1 MFNFENWFLCQFS
14 YNTWFFLCGGS
25 LNTPKIG
32 KRKKEF
38 TNIKLR
44 GCKTKKP
51 EGVVFHRQ
59 NRSQNFRFYKCYDI
73 CFCSFC
79 EKHPLIRKKR
89 FLSLKKIFSKYLT
102 LFFGCCRWPNIWF
115 MILLSL
121 SPSFSSAPSSTDPFF
136 IYLKYLHA
144 KKWWTRLKFPSEIF
158 GCGENERQRSEIL
171 NVIAPI
177 ALIP

>member
-14 YNTWFFLCGGS
+14 SNTWFFFGGGS

-32 KRKKEF
+32 KRNA
-38 TNIKLR
+38 NINLR
-44 GCKTKKP
+44 GCKTKKNVKGWFFTDKTGLKIFIFINP
-51 EGVVFHRQ
+51 MIF
-59 NRSQNFRFYKCYDI
+59 
-73 CFCSFC
+73 SFVAFV
-79 EKHPLIRKKR
+79 KNTPLYVKKR

-102 LFFGCCRWPNIWF
+102 SFFGCCRQRNIWF

-144 KKWWTRLKFPSEIF
+144 KKWKTRLKFPSEIF
-158 GCGENERQRSEIL
+158 GCGENER
-171 NVIAPI
+171 
-177 ALIP
+177 